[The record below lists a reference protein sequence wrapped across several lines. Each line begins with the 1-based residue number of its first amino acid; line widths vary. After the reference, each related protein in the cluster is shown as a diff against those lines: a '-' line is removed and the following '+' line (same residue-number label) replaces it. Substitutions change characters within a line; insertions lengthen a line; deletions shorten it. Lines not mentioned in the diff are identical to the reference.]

1 MSMLKYYFDCSQKDN
16 KELFEGLKIMEQGE
30 EYTSKLGYYPCIY
43 LTLKDLVTLKLD
55 EFEQKFKVLVRQMF
69 SFMDVGENTA
79 ENFYHA
85 FVLGMLVGLKDSYYV
100 NSNRE
105 SGYGRYDIMLEPKD
119 KKGNSF
125 IMEFKVYREEKEKEE
140 EKRRLEARQER
151 ETLNAGYR
159 RYEEL
164 RYGTSATSNKETKEE
179 PKPRDTRTSET
190 PKEPSEYRQNIYN
203 KPVASKEPVKKFTP
217 SPVISPVY
225 GVLDKNY
232 RKEDILPRA
241 SSEGTLPKIMD
252 VDNVRKKAFG
262 FLEKNIDTEENEP
275 LKDFQGE
282 NEMQMAD
289 ISKELDVDEEIGKTT
304 RIDISDVKEV
314 EEDIKAKEEEPK
326 EPTVKSN
333 KNDEEDSL
341 EKDLFN
347 LIDSMYES
355 REDK

>member
-1 MSMLKYYFDCSQKDN
+1 MSFFDKLKN
-16 KELFEGLKIMEQGE
+16 VLFEDDE
-30 EYTSKLGYYPCIY
+30 EI
-43 LTLKDLVTLKLD
+43 V
-55 EFEQKFKVLVRQMF
+55 EE
-69 SFMDVGENTA
+69 ENKK
-79 ENFYHA
+79 E
-85 FVLGMLVGLKDSYYV
+85 
-100 NSNRE
+100 
-105 SGYGRYDIMLEPKD
+105 EPKKEEVRFSSQSSSTPEKQEEP
-119 KKGNSF
+119 KKEPSVFQSF
-125 IMEFKVYREEKEKEE
+125 DEEEFDRIAAINKNRLLERDRKAREEKEKEE
-140 EKRRLEARQER
+140 EKRRLAARQER
-151 ETLNAGYR
+151 ENLNAGYR

-164 RYGTSATSNKETKEE
+164 RYGTSTTSSKEVKEE
-179 PKPRDTRTSET
+179 PKIKDTKTSEI
-190 PKEPSEYRQNIYN
+190 PKEPGEYRQNIYN

-262 FLEKNIDTEENEP
+262 FLEKNIDSEETEETEP
-275 LKDFQGE
+275 LKNFSGK

-289 ISKELDVDEEIGKTT
+289 ISKELEADEEIGKTT
-304 RIDISDVKEV
+304 RIDISDVKEI
-314 EEDIKAKEEEPK
+314 EEDIKAGAEEKK
-326 EPTVKSN
+326 EPTTKSN
-333 KNDEEDSL
+333 KNEEEDSL

>member
-1 MSMLKYYFDCSQKDN
+1 MSFFDKLKN
-16 KELFEGLKIMEQGE
+16 VLFEDDE
-30 EYTSKLGYYPCIY
+30 EI
-43 LTLKDLVTLKLD
+43 V
-55 EFEQKFKVLVRQMF
+55 EE
-69 SFMDVGENTA
+69 ENKK
-79 ENFYHA
+79 E
-85 FVLGMLVGLKDSYYV
+85 
-100 NSNRE
+100 
-105 SGYGRYDIMLEPKD
+105 EPKKEEVRFSSQSSSTPEKPEEP
-119 KKGNSF
+119 KKEPSVFQSF
-125 IMEFKVYREEKEKEE
+125 DEEEFDRIAAINKNRLLERDRKAREEKEKEE

-151 ETLNAGYR
+151 ENLNAGYR

-164 RYGTSATSNKETKEE
+164 RYGTSTTSSKDVKEE
-179 PKPRDTRTSET
+179 PKTKDTRTSEI
-190 PKEPSEYRQNIYN
+190 PKESGEYRQNIYN

-262 FLEKNIDTEENEP
+262 FLEKNIDSEETEETEP
-275 LKDFQGE
+275 LKNFSGK

-289 ISKELDVDEEIGKTT
+289 ISKELEADEEIGKTT
-304 RIDISDVKEV
+304 RIDISDVKEI
-314 EEDIKAKEEEPK
+314 EEDIKAGAEEKK
-326 EPTVKSN
+326 EPTTKSN
-333 KNDEEDSL
+333 KNEEEDSL

>member
-1 MSMLKYYFDCSQKDN
+1 MSFFDKLKN
-16 KELFEGLKIMEQGE
+16 VLFEDDE
-30 EYTSKLGYYPCIY
+30 ETVVEEEK
-43 LTLKDLVTLKLD
+43 KK
-55 EFEQKFKVLVRQMF
+55 E
-69 SFMDVGENTA
+69 
-79 ENFYHA
+79 
-85 FVLGMLVGLKDSYYV
+85 
-100 NSNRE
+100 
-105 SGYGRYDIMLEPKD
+105 EPKKEEVRFSSQSNSTPE
-119 KKGNSF
+119 KKEEPKKEPSVFQSF
-125 IMEFKVYREEKEKEE
+125 DEEEFDRIAAINKNRLLERDRKAREEKEKEE

-289 ISKELDVDEEIGKTT
+289 ISKELDADEEIGKTT
-304 RIDISDVKEV
+304 RIDISDVKEI

>member
-1 MSMLKYYFDCSQKDN
+1 MSFFDKLKN
-16 KELFEGLKIMEQGE
+16 VLFEDDE
-30 EYTSKLGYYPCIY
+30 EI
-43 LTLKDLVTLKLD
+43 V
-55 EFEQKFKVLVRQMF
+55 EE
-69 SFMDVGENTA
+69 ENKK
-79 ENFYHA
+79 E
-85 FVLGMLVGLKDSYYV
+85 
-100 NSNRE
+100 
-105 SGYGRYDIMLEPKD
+105 EPKKEEVRFSSQSSSTPEKPEEP
-119 KKGNSF
+119 KKEPSVFQSF
-125 IMEFKVYREEKEKEE
+125 DEEEFDRIAAINKNRLLERDRKAREEKEKEE

-304 RIDISDVKEV
+304 RIDISDVKEI
-314 EEDIKAKEEEPK
+314 EEDIKAGAEEKK
-326 EPTVKSN
+326 EPTTKSN
-333 KNDEEDSL
+333 KNEEEDSL